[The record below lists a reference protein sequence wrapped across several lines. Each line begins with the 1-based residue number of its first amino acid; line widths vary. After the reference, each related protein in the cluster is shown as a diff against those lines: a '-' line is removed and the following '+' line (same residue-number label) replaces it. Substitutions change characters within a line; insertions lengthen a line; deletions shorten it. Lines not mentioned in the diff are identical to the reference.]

1 MRKFLAIA
9 IVVFLFSFPSFAEE
23 KKETNWELKAY
34 QNELRALK
42 AEVELG
48 FTAMILRRIRDASV
62 SDQVRKRMEWLEEKI
77 KELEKAEK
85 QTTE

>member
-1 MRKFLAIA
+1 MRKFLAVVFI
-9 IVVFLFSFPSFAEE
+9 VFLFSFPSVAEE

-48 FTAMILRRIRDASV
+48 FAQLVLSRLKEGSV
-62 SDQVRKRMEWLEEKI
+62 SDRVRKRILWLEEKI
-77 KELEKAEK
+77 REIEENQKKNEE
-85 QTTE
+85 